1 MTAERIRKS
10 EPPDIAQRGDQASAI
25 AEALRQEIIE
35 GSLAPGGKLG
45 QEQLARRFGVS
56 RMPVREALRLLA
68 TDGLV
73 TLDPNKGARVTPIG
87 IADLREIY
95 EMRIAAETLALKI
108 AIPELSNAQID
119 RAEVLQTE
127 LESASFAEFG
137 ALNSRFHRALYEPCN
152 RPRLLAHIDSLSG
165 AADRYLCTA
174 IAQIDYAG
182 QSHKEHRTLL
192 AFCRQRDAE
201 NALTC
206 LSNHIAR
213 GGNALSDHL
222 AKQQTP

>member
-1 MTAERIRKS
+1 MTAEQILESKQS
-10 EPPDIAQRGDQASAI
+10 KTGPRGDQASAI
-25 AEALRQEIIE
+25 AQALRREIIA
-35 GSLAPGGKLG
+35 GSLEPDRKLG

-87 IADLREIY
+87 LADLREIY

-119 RAEVLQTE
+119 RAEVLQME

-137 ALNSRFHRALYEPCN
+137 TLNSRFHRALYEPCG
-152 RPRLLAHIDSLSG
+152 RPRLLAHIDSLSS

-182 QSHKEHRTLL
+182 QSHREHRALL
-192 AFCRQRDAE
+192 SFCRQRDE
-201 NALTC
+201 DGALTC
-206 LSNHIAR
+206 LTEHIER
-213 GGNALSDHL
+213 GGRTLGRHL
-222 AKQQTP
+222 AK